1 VLVVLLIFGKISTC
15 IKPLALTR
23 QQPIAQEPS
32 MPQSLSASHETM
44 HEQGALMGALLY
56 GTVDFTNAALL
67 VGWDRTLA
75 VIDVAWGTVACAG
88 LAALQQRGAALLQ
101 PRWKHAVAALCITAT
116 AWTNKTCSGGTLYH
130 S

>member
-1 VLVVLLIFGKISTC
+1 
-15 IKPLALTR
+15 
-23 QQPIAQEPS
+23 

-101 PRWKHAVAALCITAT
+101 PR
-116 AWTNKTCSGGTLYH
+116 
-130 S
+130 